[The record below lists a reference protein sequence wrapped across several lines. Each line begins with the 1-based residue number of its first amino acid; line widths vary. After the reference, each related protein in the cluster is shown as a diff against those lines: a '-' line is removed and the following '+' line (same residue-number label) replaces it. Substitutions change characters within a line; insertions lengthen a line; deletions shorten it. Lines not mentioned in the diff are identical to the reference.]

1 MVKIEM
7 TDKHGNVYP
16 VSIPSGMELASRVD
30 ETGVDVVDVLDAR
43 GRTLTRVRWDAVLSA
58 AVERSARTAA

>member
-7 TDKHGNVYP
+7 TDATGHVYP
-16 VSIPSGMELASRVD
+16 VLISSGVELAPQVD
-30 ETGVDVVDVLDAR
+30 EAGVDVIDVLDAG

-58 AVERSARTAA
+58 AVERSAGVLA